1 VRIATRFKSIDPDV
15 HDEVGLFHFE
25 PLQDITPYELAV
37 ITQKTSSN
45 EYDIDWLANAP
56 ISVFRHFK
64 RVNE

>member
-56 ISVFRHFK
+56 TGVFRHFK
-64 RVNE
+64 RAKV